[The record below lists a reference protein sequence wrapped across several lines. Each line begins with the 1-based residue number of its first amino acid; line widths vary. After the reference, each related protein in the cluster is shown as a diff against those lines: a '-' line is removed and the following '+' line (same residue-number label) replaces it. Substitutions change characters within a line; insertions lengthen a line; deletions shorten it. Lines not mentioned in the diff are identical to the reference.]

1 MDEPEVVAGTV
12 AEATG
17 DFVDLYTRQY
27 RRLVKA
33 LELAGATRPLAEDL
47 AQEAF
52 VRTYRHWR
60 RVREGPN
67 PSGYPYR
74 VAFRL
79 LSKDRRATRTAVAS
93 VSFVAG
99 QPREAATD
107 DLVARRDEVL
117 RALRDLTVTQRAAVV
132 LCLCVGF
139 SSEEAARAL
148 GMKAA
153 TVRKHIERARPQL
166 RVSLG

>member
-1 MDEPEVVAGTV
+1 MDEPDAVVVSV
-12 AEATG
+12 ADADAAG
-17 DFVDLYTRQY
+17 DFVELYRFHY
-27 RRLVKA
+27 GRLVKA

-52 VRTYRHWR
+52 ARTYRHWK
-60 RVREGPN
+60 RVRDGVN

-79 LSKDRRATRTAVAS
+79 LSKDRRARGGAPAFPAVYA
-93 VSFVAG
+93 
-99 QPREAATD
+99 AATD
-107 DLVARRDEVL
+107 DVVAGRDEVL

-153 TVRKHIERARPQL
+153 TVRKQIERARPQL
-166 RVSLG
+166 RVSLR

>member
-1 MDEPEVVAGTV
+1 MEEPDVVAV
-12 AEATG
+12 PADEAG
-17 DFVDLYTRQY
+17 DFVDIYTRHY
-27 RRLVKA
+27 GRLVKA

-60 RVREGPN
+60 RIREGSN
-67 PSGYPYR
+67 PTGYPYR

-79 LSKDRRATRTAVAS
+79 LSKDRRATRSAVA
-93 VSFVAG
+93 AALADTAD
-99 QPREAATD
+99 PHAAATD
-107 DLVARRDEVL
+107 DLVAARDEVL

-148 GMKAA
+148 GMRAA
-153 TVRKHIERARPQL
+153 TVRKQIERARPQL